1 MKARVAKMVEATKA
15 FVARSL
21 DAQLGPIEVRL
32 VRLEAAVTVLEA
44 QLAERGP
51 DERLR
56 AVK

>member
-1 MKARVAKMVEATKA
+1 MVEATKA